1 MTYPTPHTTSAE
13 QSDIN
18 MRLVMFVVFAILAGL
33 AIVGVVVL
41 LLLRPEASATFTAF
55 VITLLALVT
64 TAAGTFYGLKKAN
77 EKLEVVRTN
86 TNGTLSNLLQL
97 IENKDI
103 EIAQLRAKVK
113 D

>member
-1 MTYPTPHTTSAE
+1 MTYPTPYPSAKDQNE
-13 QSDIN
+13 AD
-18 MRLVMFVVFAILAGL
+18 MRFAMFITFAVLAGL
-33 AIVGVVVL
+33 AIVGVVIL
-41 LLLRPEASATFTAF
+41 LLFRPEASATFTAF

-77 EKLEVVRTN
+77 EKLEVVKTQ

-103 EIAQLRAKVK
+103 EIAQLRAKTK